1 MHTNQNP
8 THPRPGTFSWRRAP
22 SLARSPRSLGT
33 VVAAVMAL
41 AIAATA
47 FGVVRNA
54 EAQGSDPPPE
64 HSGAVTIAAQH
75 PTALEGIDDLV
86 FTVTRAVAADYD
98 LVVPVTLSSGIIDS
112 ARLSHTVT
120 VPADNNSAVL
130 RVHTGSLDPAAVTG
144 DVTATVGGGDLHDV
158 GDPASASVSVH
169 VGETLVTGLF
179 AF

>member
-1 MHTNQNP
+1 
-8 THPRPGTFSWRRAP
+8 
-22 SLARSPRSLGT
+22 
-33 VVAAVMAL
+33 MAL